1 MKKIGSFLIHS
12 VTLFGVYLLV
22 TLLLTAVLQVVLRIF
37 VPADSW
43 GEYLWKA
50 LLSYGVMLAVS
61 AVYLNVSGAEH
72 KRAYLASTEGTAWSF
87 GHSLSFTLKNFDLW
101 SRIMAFAVWPVIIPK
116 FFGAIN
122 RLYVSKDFLAS
133 FPARVLVLATV
144 DVPFI
149 LMQISAWVIVTLV
162 WHRGR
167 MR

>member
-1 MKKIGSFLIHS
+1 MKKAGSFILHS
-12 VTLFGVYLLV
+12 ITLFGMYLLV
-22 TLLLTAVLQVVLRIF
+22 TLLLTAIVQFVMRSF
-37 VPADSW
+37 VPADSR

-61 AVYLNVSGAEH
+61 AGYLNVSGSEH
-72 KRAYLASTEGTAWSF
+72 KRAYLSSTEGTAWSF
-87 GHSLSFTLKNFDLW
+87 GRSLSFTLKNCDLW
-101 SRIMAFAVWPVIIPK
+101 ARIVAFAVWPVIIPK

-122 RLYVSKDFLAS
+122 RLYVSEAFLAS

-144 DVPFI
+144 NVPFI
-149 LMQISAWVIVTLV
+149 LMQIGAWIIVTSV